1 MNRRHLQNKIGT
13 HVQTLARAILLA
25 SMVPCLASCTIPRE
39 ITRTARSAIEQLLLS
54 EALNRSVLD
63 VALPLSV
70 EEPLYM
76 EVTGLQ
82 LGYLSPLVALPSV
95 SDSGASNTTTS
106 PTNGYLAPAGD
117 LAFVRDAVAG
127 HLGVLGY
134 RIAKREADASYLVR
148 VVVQSFGTSQSIS
161 FFGMPPIQSVVIP
174 FSLPQLTV
182 YQNLAQDGFV
192 RYGIEVIERASG
204 RLYYATPWHSHRTYH
219 DQYTILFFFTF
230 RVTDLQ
236 DAP

>member
-1 MNRRHLQNKIGT
+1 MNLRHLPNRIETEVK
-13 HVQTLARAILLA
+13 TLARAILWALIV
-25 SMVPCLASCTIPRE
+25 SSLVSCTVPRE

-63 VALPLSV
+63 VDLPLSV
-70 EEPLYM
+70 DEPLYM

-82 LGYLSPLVALPSV
+82 LGYLSPLVSLPSV

-106 PTNGYLAPAGD
+106 STSGYFSPAGD

-134 RIAKREADASYLVR
+134 RIAKRENDASYLVR

-161 FFGMPPIQSVVIP
+161 FFGMPPIQSVLIP
-174 FSLPQLTV
+174 FSLPQLTI
-182 YQNLAQDGFV
+182 YQNLSQDGFV
-192 RYGIEVIERASG
+192 RYGIEVIERKSG

-230 RVTDLQ
+230 RVTDLEE
-236 DAP
+236 AP